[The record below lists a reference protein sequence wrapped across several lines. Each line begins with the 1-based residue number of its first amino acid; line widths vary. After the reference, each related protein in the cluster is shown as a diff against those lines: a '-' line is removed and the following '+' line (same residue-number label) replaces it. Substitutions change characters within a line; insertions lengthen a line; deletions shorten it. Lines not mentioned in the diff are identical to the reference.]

1 MCSMNLEYQ
10 LINPTTQVALFTVC
24 IGTCDSLQSINWQI
38 YYGLRNDS
46 NSTVEWT
53 PLNST
58 DLSLESQFFGRK
70 SCKSDFQSLGL
81 STCLGRQTSNF
92 TATNELFLQ
101 DESIE
106 FWRFEVVYT
115 FTSKTSS
122 SALNFQINQPPTGGS
137 CSIDPSEGTT
147 SDLFAISCPDWVD
160 ENKIQDYSLYGKTS
174 LSNSAKKVG

>member
-24 IGTCDSLQSINWQI
+24 IGACDSLQSINWQI
-38 YYGLRNDS
+38 YYGWRNDS

-70 SCKSDFQSLGL
+70 SCKSDAQSLAL

-122 SALNFQINQPPTGGS
+122 SALNFQINQPPTDGN
-137 CSIDPSEGTT
+137 CSIDPPEGTT
-147 SDLFAISCPDWVD
+147 STLFAISCPR
-160 ENKIQDYSLYGKTS
+160 LGR
-174 LSNSAKKVG
+174 